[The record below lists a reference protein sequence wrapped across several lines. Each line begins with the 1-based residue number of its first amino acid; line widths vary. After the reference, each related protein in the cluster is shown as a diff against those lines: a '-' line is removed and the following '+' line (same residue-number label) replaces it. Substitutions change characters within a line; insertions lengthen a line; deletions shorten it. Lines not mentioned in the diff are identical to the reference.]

1 MKRLTDNL
9 VIKCDEIVDT
19 SENVKIKFID
29 KK

>member
-1 MKRLTDNL
+1 MKRLADNL